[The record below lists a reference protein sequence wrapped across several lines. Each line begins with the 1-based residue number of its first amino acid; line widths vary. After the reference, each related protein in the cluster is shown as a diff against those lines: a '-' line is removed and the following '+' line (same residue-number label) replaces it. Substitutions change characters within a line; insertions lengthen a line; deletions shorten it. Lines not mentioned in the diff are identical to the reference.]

1 MRKRLIPP
9 NPADTSTLQP
19 DWLGLETAAVAE
31 VSSEDPAF
39 PLESALGIA
48 PGPGWRASTPGSQT
62 IRLLFDH
69 PLTVRRIH
77 LEFREEQRERAQE
90 FLLRWSHDGGQTW
103 QDIVRQQYNFS
114 SAATQ
119 EIEDYRVQL
128 DHATGVELQIIPD
141 LTRRDA
147 IASLHRL
154 QIA

>member
-9 NPADTSTLQP
+9 NPGDTSTFQS
-19 DWLGLETAAVAE
+19 DWLGLETAAEAE
-31 VSSEDPAF
+31 VTSEDPTF

-48 PGPGWRASTPGSQT
+48 PGPGWRASTPGTQM

-90 FLLRWSHDGGQTW
+90 FLLRWSSDGGQTW
-103 QDIVRQQYNFS
+103 QDIARQQYNFNA
-114 SAATQ
+114 AATR

-128 DHATGVELQIIPD
+128 DQASAFELQIIPD
-141 LTRRDA
+141 LTRREA

>member
-1 MRKRLIPP
+1 MRKRLVPP
-9 NPADTSTLQP
+9 NPGDTSVGQP
-19 DWLGLETAAVAE
+19 DWLGLETAAEAE
-31 VSSEDPAF
+31 VTSEDPAF

-48 PGPGWRASTPGSQT
+48 PGPGWRASTAGTQT

-77 LEFREEQRERAQE
+77 LEFREEQRERVQE
-90 FLLRWSHDGGQTW
+90 FLLRWSSDGGQTW

-114 SAATQ
+114 SAATR

-128 DHATGVELQIIPD
+128 DNASAFELQIIPD
-141 LTRRDA
+141 LNRREA

>member
-9 NPADTSTLQP
+9 NPGDTSVGQP
-19 DWLGLETAAVAE
+19 DWLGLETAAEAE
-31 VSSEDPAF
+31 VTSEDPAF

-48 PGPGWRASTPGSQT
+48 PGPGWRASTPGTQT

-77 LEFREEQRERAQE
+77 VEFREEQRERVQE
-90 FLLRWSHDGGQTW
+90 FLLRWSPDGGQTW
-103 QDIVRQQYNFS
+103 KDILRQQYNFS
-114 SAATQ
+114 SAATR

-141 LTRRDA
+141 LSHREAT
-147 IASLHRL
+147 ASLHRF

>member
-9 NPADTSTLQP
+9 NPGDTSTFRR
-19 DWLGLETAAVAE
+19 DWRGLETAAEAE
-31 VSSEDPAF
+31 VTSEDPAF

-48 PGPGWRASTPGSQT
+48 PGSGWRASTPGTQT

-77 LEFREEQRERAQE
+77 LEFREEQRERVQE
-90 FLLRWSHDGGQTW
+90 FLLRWSPDGGQTW
-103 QDIVRQQYNFS
+103 HDIVRQQYNFS
-114 SAATQ
+114 SAATR

-128 DHATGVELQIIPD
+128 DHATAVELQIIPD
-141 LTRRDA
+141 ITRREA
-147 IASLHRL
+147 TASLHRF